1 MIRKPVLSK
10 ALSRRMILRSG
21 AAAVAGGIGAAAL
34 AACGEAEVVEKTVTV
49 TVTEVREVIKEVPV
63 ETVVTREIP
72 VETVVIQ
79 EVQVET
85 IKEVPVETIK
95 EVEVERVVTQERIV
109 EVEVE
114 VEKVKI
120 VEVEVMAMNPKA
132 ESLVIALP
140 VTQRVDDLDGSQV
153 YEFQTKIHSFCTSES
168 LLLYDYQTQ
177 TLKPRLA
184 ESYEVASDATS
195 VTFTLREGVTWH
207 NGDPFTPEDVVF
219 NFDRIF
225 RDDDPYHAE
234 GTFYYNSF
242 AQPFYDSTDVVDART
257 VRVNLTQPDALA
269 AEKFGAL
276 DSSYMAHPPSVM
288 EHGNREYSTDADK
301 YVGTGP
307 YIPVELR
314 PAELVRMVR
323 NENWWGPKPD
333 FDELI
338 FRLFPGGSA
347 GADARVNALLA
358 GEVDVALY
366 TPATRRNDLF
376 RTPGIGA
383 KWFPNFVLG
392 YFYINHTFPLF
403 QDSRV
408 RRAVARSFDRVT
420 FYEATAGPTVLPW
433 GKFWFPGSPYLNEAA
448 EVDYDPAQVAS
459 LMQDAGF
466 AMGGDGVWAQ
476 SDGTRAE
483 FKIQYR
489 GDPGSPPDRETFWI
503 QGLNDLGFSV
513 ELEAWDPA
521 IGADFENGPYAQQNL
536 HVGAWGVG
544 VFLGDPA
551 FAYQRWTAGDDFAR
565 SYMDNAEM
573 NQLYKDILVEA
584 DAANRTAKVHRMQE
598 IAAEEVAWIPTTV
611 STLGAA
617 WREEKVTNVTSGATQ
632 YSYPWLYKVAPL

>member
-1 MIRKPVLSK
+1 MTGKRALSK

-21 AAAVAGGIGAAAL
+21 AAAVAGGVGAAAL

-49 TVTEVREVIKEVPV
+49 TVTEVKEVVKEVPV
-63 ETVVTREIP
+63 ETVVTKE
-72 VETVVIQ
+72 VV
-79 EVQVET
+79 
-85 IKEVPVETIK
+85 KEVPVETVVTKEVIK
-95 EVEVERVVTQERIV
+95 EVPVVEVREVEVEKVVTQEKV
-109 EVEVE
+109 VEVE
-114 VEKVKI
+114 VEKV
-120 VEVEVMAMNPKA
+120 VEREKVVEVMVDNPKA
-132 ESLVIALP
+132 DSLVIGLP

-153 YEFQTKIHSFCTSES
+153 YEFQTKIHAFCTSES

-184 ESYEVASDATS
+184 ESWEVASDATS

-234 GTFYYNSF
+234 GTFYYNGF
-242 AQPFYDSTDVVDART
+242 AQPFYDNTEVLDSRT

-338 FRLFPGGSA
+338 FRLFPGGQA

-358 GEVDVALY
+358 GEIDVALY
-366 TPATRRNDLF
+366 TRPLGAT
-376 RTPGIGA
+376 TCSA
-383 KWFPNFVLG
+383 
-392 YFYINHTFPLF
+392 
-403 QDSRV
+403 
-408 RRAVARSFDRVT
+408 RRASERSGIPTSCWCTSTSTTRSRCSRTTGCDRPWRDRST
-420 FYEATAGPTVLPW
+420 ASAYHEATSGPTVVPW
-433 GKFWFPGSPYLNEAA
+433 GRFWFPGSPYLNDAA
-448 EVDYDPAQVAS
+448 ELDYDPAQVES

-466 AMGGDGVWAQ
+466 SKGGDGVWANG
-476 SDGTRAE
+476 DMRAE
-483 FKIQYR
+483 FKIQYSGR
-489 GDPGSPPDRETFWI
+489 PGR
-503 QGLNDLGFSV
+503 
-513 ELEAWDPA
+513 
-521 IGADFENGPYAQQNL
+521 
-536 HVGAWGVG
+536 
-544 VFLGDPA
+544 
-551 FAYQRWTAGDDFAR
+551 
-565 SYMDNAEM
+565 
-573 NQLYKDILVEA
+573 
-584 DAANRTAKVHRMQE
+584 AA
-598 IAAEEVAWIPTTV
+598 
-611 STLGAA
+611 
-617 WREEKVTNVTSGATQ
+617 
-632 YSYPWLYKVAPL
+632 

>member
-1 MIRKPVLSK
+1 
-10 ALSRRMILRSG
+10 MILRSG

-63 ETVVTREIP
+63 ETIVTREVP

-95 EVEVERVVTQERIV
+95 EVEVERVVTRERIV

-114 VEKVKI
+114 KEKKF

-207 NGDPFTPEDVVF
+207 NGDPFTPEDVQF

-347 GADARVNALLA
+347 GADARVNALLS

-392 YFYINHTFPLF
+392 YYYINHTFPLF

-420 FYEATAGPTVLPW
+420 YYEATAGPTVLPW
-433 GKFWFPGSPYLNEAA
+433 GRFWFPGSPYLNDAA
-448 EVDYDPAQVAS
+448 ELDYSPDQVAS
-459 LMQDAGF
+459 LMQEAGF
-466 AMGGDGVWAQ
+466 SMGGDGVWAQ

-489 GDPGSPPDRETFWI
+489 GDPGSPPDQETFWI

-536 HVGAWGVG
+536 HVGGWGVG

>member
-1 MIRKPVLSK
+1 MTAKRALSK

-21 AAAVAGGIGAAAL
+21 AAAVAGGVGAAAL

-49 TVTEVREVIKEVPV
+49 TVTEVKEVVKEVPV
-63 ETVVTREIP
+63 ETVVTKE
-72 VETVVIQ
+72 VV
-79 EVQVET
+79 
-85 IKEVPVETIK
+85 KEVPVETVVTKEVIK
-95 EVEVERVVTQERIV
+95 EVPVV
-109 EVEVE
+109 EVKEVE
-114 VEKVKI
+114 VEKVVTQEKV
-120 VEVEVMAMNPKA
+120 VEVQVEKVVEREKVVEVMAQNPKA
-132 ESLVIALP
+132 DSLVIANP
-140 VTQRVDDLDGSQV
+140 QTQKVDDLDGSQV
-153 YEFQTKIHSFCTSES
+153 YEFQTKIHAFCTSES

-184 ESYEVASDATS
+184 ESWEVAPDATS

-219 NFDRIF
+219 NFNRIF

-234 GTFYYNSF
+234 GTFYYNGF
-242 AQPFYDSTDVVDART
+242 AQPFYGDTEVLDGRT

-288 EHGNREYSTDADK
+288 EHGNREYSTDPDK

-307 YIPVELR
+307 YIPVEVR

-323 NENWWGPKPD
+323 NENWWGPQPD
-333 FDELI
+333 FKELI
-338 FRLFPGGSA
+338 FRIFPGGAA

-403 QDSRV
+403 QDNRV
-408 RRAVARSFDRVT
+408 RQAVARSFDRVSY
-420 FYEATAGPTVLPW
+420 YEATAGPTVLPW
-433 GKFWFPGSPYLNEAA
+433 GRFWFPGSPYLNDAA
-448 EVDYDPAQVAS
+448 ELDYDPAQVAS

-466 AMGGDGVWAQ
+466 SMGGDGVWANG
-476 SDGTRAE
+476 DMRAE

-489 GDPGSPPDRETFWI
+489 GDPGAPPDRETFWM
-503 QGLNDLGFSV
+503 QGLNDQGFSV

-521 IGADFENGPYAQQNL
+521 IGADFDNGPFAQQNL
-536 HVGAWGVG
+536 HLGGWGVG

-551 FAYQRWTAGDDFAR
+551 FAYQRWTAGDLFSR

-573 NQLYKDILVEA
+573 NQLYQDILVEA
-584 DAANRTAKVHRMQE
+584 DADNRTSKVHRMQE
-598 IAAEEVAWIPTTV
+598 IAADQVAWIPATV

-632 YSYPWLYKVAPL
+632 YSYPWLYKVAPV

>member
-1 MIRKPVLSK
+1 
-10 ALSRRMILRSG
+10 MILRSG

-63 ETVVTREIP
+63 ETIVTREIP
-72 VETVVIQ
+72 VETVVIK

-95 EVEVERVVTQERIV
+95 EVEVERVVTREKIV

-114 VEKVKI
+114 VEKEKI

-140 VTQRVDDLDGSQV
+140 VSDRGDDLDGSQA
-153 YEFQTKIHSFCTSES
+153 YQFQNKIHAFCTSES
-168 LLLYDYQTQ
+168 LLLYDFETQ
-177 TLKPRLA
+177 TLQPRLA
-184 ESYEVASDATS
+184 ESWEVAPDATS

-234 GTFYYNSF
+234 GTFYYNGF
-242 AQPFYDSTDVVDART
+242 AQPFYDNTEVLDSRT

-269 AEKFGAL
+269 ADKFGAL
-276 DSSYMAHPPSVM
+276 DSSFMAHPPSVM
-288 EHGNREYSTDADK
+288 EHGNREYSTDPDK

-314 PAELVRMVR
+314 PNELVRMVR
-323 NENWWGPKPD
+323 NENWWGPRPD

-338 FRLFPGGSA
+338 FRLFPGGQA

-383 KWFPNFVLG
+383 KWYPNFVLG
-392 YFYINHTFPLF
+392 YFYINHTLPLF
-403 QDSRV
+403 QDNRV
-408 RRAVARSFDRVT
+408 RQAVARSFDRVS
-420 FYEATAGPTVLPW
+420 YHEATAGPTVLPW
-433 GKFWFPGSPYLNEAA
+433 GKFWFPGSPYLNDSA
-448 EVDYDPAQVAS
+448 ELDYDPAQVES

-466 AMGGDGVWAQ
+466 SMGGDGVWANG
-476 SDGTRAE
+476 DMRAE
-483 FKIQYR
+483 FKIQYS
-489 GDPGSPPDRETFWI
+489 GDPGAPPDQETFWM

-521 IGADFENGPYAQQNL
+521 IRADFDSGPFAQQNL
-536 HVGAWGVG
+536 HVGGWGVG

-551 FAYQRWTAGDDFAR
+551 FAYQRWTAGDFFAR

-573 NQLYKDILVEA
+573 NQLYQDILIEA
-584 DAANRTAKVHRMQE
+584 DAANRTQKVHRMQE
-598 IAAEEVAWIPTTV
+598 IAAEEVAWIPNTV
-611 STLGAA
+611 RTLGAA

-632 YSYPWLYKVAPL
+632 YSYPWLYKVAPV